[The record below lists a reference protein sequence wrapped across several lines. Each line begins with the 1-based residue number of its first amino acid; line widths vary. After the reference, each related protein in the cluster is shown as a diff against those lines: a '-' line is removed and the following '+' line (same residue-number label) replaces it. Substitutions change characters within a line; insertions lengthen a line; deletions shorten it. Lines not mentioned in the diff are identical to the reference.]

1 MRSQSLLKIEEPDVQ
16 EPFLIDVDMPFNM
29 EEVEHATSKTY
40 VEHLTRSD
48 MPIVAARC
56 VPEYLLQGWRSF
68 DERKCRAALPTDY
81 VFDPIDVDMP
91 FSNAEV
97 AALTSEAYVVALG
110 RSDMPTINSGV
121 GPR

>member
-1 MRSQSLLKIEEPDVQ
+1 MKSQCLLKIEESNAQ
-16 EPFLIDVDMPFNM
+16 EPCLIDIDMPFSM

-48 MPIVAARC
+48 MPIVAVRC
-56 VPEYLLQGWRSF
+56 VPRSILHSWQSF
-68 DERKCRAALPTDY
+68 NEKKNRATLSTDY

-97 AALTSEAYVVALG
+97 AALTSEAYVAALG
-110 RSDMPTINSGV
+110 RSDMPVTSGV